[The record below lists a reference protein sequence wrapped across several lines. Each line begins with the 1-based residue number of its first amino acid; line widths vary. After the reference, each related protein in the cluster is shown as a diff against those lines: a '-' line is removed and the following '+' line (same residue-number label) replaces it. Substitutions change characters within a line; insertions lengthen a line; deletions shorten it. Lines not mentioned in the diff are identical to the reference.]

1 MMTDQHHPQIQ
12 YDENGLIVPRKIQ
25 NPCLESRDR
34 KDLHRE
40 LLWNQR
46 IGKNVLE
53 QKTELERAY
62 EKRKEQQKKSEIERE
77 KVQRRSSFELRLEK
91 QAEKLKE
98 YTIDGTNAKTPN
110 NNQNLNQ
117 QNVGDSSHSH
127 IPLHNH
133 NNNQDSEEDSSN
145 NTISSTTDTK
155 TSDDPKMQTH
165 TEFMAARAK
174 FCASPSLSNPSSSP
188 LSSTKRNH

>member
-1 MMTDQHHPQIQ
+1 MTDQHHPQLQ

-25 NPCLESRDR
+25 NPCVESRER

-40 LLWNQR
+40 LLWNQK
-46 IGKNVLE
+46 IGKNVLD

-62 EKRKEQQKKSEIERE
+62 EKRKEQQKKNEIERE

-98 YTIDGTNAKTPN
+98 YTIDGTNVKTPN
-110 NNQNLNQ
+110 TLNMNQ
-117 QNVGDSSHSH
+117 QNMADSSHSH

-133 NNNQDSEEDSSN
+133 NHNQDSNEEDQS
-145 NTISSTTDTK
+145 TTTDTK
-155 TSDDPKMQTH
+155 TSQHSTNDDPKPQTH
-165 TEFMAARAK
+165 SEFLAARAK
-174 FCASPSLSNPSSSP
+174 FCGSPSLSSPANSP